1 MIETKLYL
9 ELGRESGP
17 DVTMKHIRAF
27 LAICVTPRFSGF
39 TVYDTVRYWEGKPEN
54 SVILEIL
61 HDQGALEKNYI
72 QNIARTYCYMFDR
85 DCVLKVEREVFSE
98 LVGK

>member
-9 ELGRESGP
+9 GLGRKSGP
-17 DVTMKHIRAF
+17 DVTMKHIIAF

-39 TVYDTVRYWEGKPEN
+39 TVYDTVGYWKGTEEN
-54 SVILEIL
+54 SVVLEIL
-61 HDQGALEKNYI
+61 HDQGALERNHI
-72 QNIARTYCYMFDR
+72 QNIARTYCYMFDQ
-85 DCVLKVEREVFSE
+85 DCVLKVEREVNST